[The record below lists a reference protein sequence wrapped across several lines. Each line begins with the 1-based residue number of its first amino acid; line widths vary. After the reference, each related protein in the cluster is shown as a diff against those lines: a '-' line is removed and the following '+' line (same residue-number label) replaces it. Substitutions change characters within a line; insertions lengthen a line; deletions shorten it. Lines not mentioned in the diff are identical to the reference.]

1 MDPLEGIR
9 VFDLTHALAGPYCTM
24 LLGDLGA
31 DVIKIE
37 APGEGDH
44 SRGWGPPFVNG
55 ESSYFLSVNRNKR
68 SVALD
73 LKSEAGRKAAV
84 LLATGGGMEHQ
95 PVETPEKR
103 GERFAGSCGGKD
115 EGAFSARDPDGYAA
129 DKIASYTY
137 NSLHEPLTATDPAG
151 KATSYIY
158 NSSGQVTTGG
168 GQVLN
173 LP

>member
-1 MDPLEGIR
+1 
-9 VFDLTHALAGPYCTM
+9 M

-84 LLATGGGMEHQ
+84 PLATACDVL
-95 PVETPEKR
+95 VENLPPGTAPRPGLGYEDLKR
-103 GERFAGSCGGKD
+103 PPPGVVYCAGSGLGQ
-115 EGAFSARDPDGYAA
+115 APPPLARHHQLRQG
-129 DKIASYTY
+129 
-137 NSLHEPLTATDPAG
+137 PA
-151 KATSYIY
+151 
-158 NSSGQVTTGG
+158 
-168 GQVLN
+168 
-173 LP
+173 